1 MNDAEKAALDNL
13 IDALGGL
20 YAHIGMVL
28 RDESPHTGAMCW
40 YANGKEKL
48 IDRFAGY
55 SLSREQ
61 ALTAYE
67 SIKTLLDGK

>member
-1 MNDAEKAALDNL
+1 MNDVEKAALETL
-13 IDALGGL
+13 LDALGGL
-20 YAHIGMVL
+20 YAHVGMVL
-28 RDESPHTGAMCW
+28 RDESPKTGAMSW

-61 ALTAYE
+61 ALAVYE
-67 SIKTLLDGK
+67 SMKTLFDGR